1 MQGERDSAKWEGE
14 GWWVKFSQGGW
25 AVDEIQL
32 GEGAVSE
39 IQLRGTGPPGSTL
52 NEALWACFGRELFQR
67 DTIILADKI
76 LIPHP
81 C

>member
-1 MQGERDSAKWEGE
+1 M
-14 GWWVKFSQGGW
+14 
-25 AVDEIQL
+25 DEIQL
-32 GEGAVSE
+32 GEGAVGE
-39 IQLRGTGPPGSTL
+39 IQLRGAGPPGSTL